1 AAGEGS
7 RRVRGS
13 ALSVLPLRDLTEAYD
28 NIGITQDGNPQR
40 GDIDG
45 AQSSLSAEGLAA
57 AGVERGRTVSADGFT
72 FALPSLDATDRDNAV
87 ADGQRIPLSG
97 HAARVG
103 LLVTGTYGTSAGIT
117 GKVTLAYADGT
128 IAASEITV
136 PDWGAAT
143 GAAAV
148 IAADAGR
155 VNGSGRAQTTRP
167 AKLYAVHVDADP
179 AKRLVS
185 VTLPTASGP
194 LGAKAPLI
202 HVFAL
207 ATDDRQG
214 TS

>member
-1 AAGEGS
+1 M
-7 RRVRGS
+7 RGS
-13 ALSVLPLRDLTEAYD
+13 ALSVVPLRDLTEAYD
-28 NIGITQDGNPQR
+28 NIGITRDGNPQP

-72 FALPSLDATDRDNAV
+72 FALPSSAATDRDNAV
-87 ADGQRIPLSG
+87 AEGQRIPLTG

-128 IAASEITV
+128 STTSEVTV
-136 PDWGAAT
+136 PDWGAT
-143 GAAAV
+143 TIPSTTV
-148 IAADAGR
+148 IAADAGK
-155 VNGSGRAQTTRP
+155 VNGSGRAQATRT
-167 AKLYAVHVDADP
+167 AQLYAVHVDADP